1 MLDTHCIKG
10 YLAKENRKEGS
21 SMLTMLEFFLF
32 IVPLKTNITFKE
44 EKVWLICQKTATRN

>member
-10 YLAKENRKEGS
+10 YLCKEIMKRGFQHGTCWNS
-21 SMLTMLEFFLF
+21 FLF